1 MKYEYMAT
9 AKFFFQYDEDNEDWP
24 LTEEEADAKAKQA
37 IADFK
42 VMTTAM
48 ADRAIIH
55 DPQTA
60 GEETSFTA
68 LFRIEDDKSLTTL
81 DGWYLDDE
89 NNIQDGLP
97 E

>member
-1 MKYEYMAT
+1 MAT
-9 AKFFFQYDEDNEDWP
+9 AKFFFKYDEDDEDWP

-81 DGWYLDDE
+81 DGWHINDLGE
-89 NNIQDGLP
+89 VEEGLP